1 MSLAA
6 AAAGRVAQPSRRAKA
21 TGGAGSSGEGAD
33 GGEDAAPERTIIETI
48 GRRIHPKHVIG
59 PTTWVEII
67 LRGDKQF
74 ANCYERERDER
85 NKYS

>member
-1 MSLAA
+1 VDDIRQAKINNRAGAA
-6 AAAGRVAQPSRRAKA
+6 RTTR
-21 TGGAGSSGEGAD
+21 
-33 GGEDAAPERTIIETI
+33 EDADLEQIIIETI